1 MNLDHMYDLAFKFK
15 STEIWKSVYEDEL
28 FAVKLSDDRIAFCS
42 IMGNT
47 GQHIA
52 FALYIGAEGYESFRT
67 LHDRSAII
75 PHTDMLQILDTM
87 QLSLE
92 SAELVSADERKAV
105 QSYAQEHGLSLSGPF
120 AYPHFVRY
128 RPHRLP
134 WMIEQESDWL
144 VMEESLRTVLA
155 ISSDLKALNKD
166 GLSLNSVIVDG
177 QPIPLFWLEGEA
189 VQIGKTT
196 IPAPVERQYP
206 EALPIDEYTLAVL
219 KKKPMTG
226 ILQCEVKYVPN
237 PVQSDKGG
245 PSYYPAML
253 VTVEKKKGLFRQTG
267 IIEGPNADPD
277 ALLKELVNHLVSF
290 DHCPKAI
297 EVRTEQTA
305 AVLRGFCNSVG
316 IQMKTVK
323 VLPELDQAWK
333 SVTQGM
339 KGNDYGSINSDMLE
353 MLAALPENELA
364 NLPPAIRD
372 QLKGLADRGQ
382 LPNELERKL
391 NIERMNGT
399 IVKMVPKVG
408 PNDPCPCGS
417 GKKYKKCCGRG

>member
-1 MNLDHMYDLAFKFK
+1 MNIEHMYDLAFKFK
-15 STEIWKSVYEDEL
+15 STEIWKYVYEDEL

-42 IMGNT
+42 IMGST

-52 FALYIGAEGYESFRT
+52 LALYIGAEGFESFRM
-67 LHDRSAII
+67 LHDRSSTA
-75 PHTDMLQILDTM
+75 PHADMLQNLDTM

-92 SAELVSADERKAV
+92 SAEFVSPDERKMV
-105 QSYAQEHGLSLSGPF
+105 QSYAQKHNLSLSGSF

-128 RPHRLP
+128 RPHCLP
-134 WMIEQESDWL
+134 WLIDQESDWTA
-144 VMEESLRTVLA
+144 MEESLRTVLA
-155 ISSDLKALNKD
+155 ISDDLKALNAD
-166 GLSLNSVIVDG
+166 GLSLKSVIGDG
-177 QPIPLFWLEGEA
+177 QPIPLFWLEGDD

-206 EALPIDEYTLAVL
+206 EALPIDEFTLAML

-226 ILQCEVKYVPN
+226 ILQCEVKYLPD
-237 PVQSDKGG
+237 PIQSDTDG

-267 IIEGPNADPD
+267 IIEGPDASPD

-290 DHCPKAI
+290 DHCPRAI

-305 AVLRGFCNSVG
+305 AVLRGFCSSVG

-323 VLPELDQAWK
+323 VLPDLDQAWK

-339 KGNDYGSINSDMLE
+339 KGNDYGNINSDMLE
-353 MLAALPENELA
+353 MLAALPDNELA

-372 QLKGLADRGQ
+372 QLKGMADRGQ

-391 NIERMNGT
+391 NGT
-399 IVKMVPKVG
+399 VVKMVPKVG

-417 GKKYKKCCGRG
+417 GKKYKKCCGR